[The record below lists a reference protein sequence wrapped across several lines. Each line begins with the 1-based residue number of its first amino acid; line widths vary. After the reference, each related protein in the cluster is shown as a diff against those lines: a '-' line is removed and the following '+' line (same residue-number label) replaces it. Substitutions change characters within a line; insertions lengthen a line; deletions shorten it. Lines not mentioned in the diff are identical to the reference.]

1 METDHFKVTAE
12 KLKGKTVEDVAITTN
27 AVVMKFTDGT
37 YLDVYLDKSA
47 QTLKTSTNMLESK

>member
-27 AVVMKFTDGT
+27 ALVIKFTDGT
-37 YLDVYLDKSA
+37 YLDVNKQVGSVN
-47 QTLKTSTNMLESK
+47 KCI